1 MILPTLLQTI
11 LFTLLPIAAVTL
23 YLTSTRVSR
32 RKYEELARDSSGH
45 QARIEEKEAHLHRLE
60 DEHRARKEEISTLRE
75 KVAESEIARNLLNE
89 RLETQGK
96 ELVEIQQKFQLQFE
110 NLANK
115 IFDEKLS
122 SFKTQSSESLQHLL
136 NPLSENLKDF
146 KKVMTES
153 FSEEQ
158 RERYSLKN
166 EIDRIC
172 TLNEKMTIE
181 TESLTLALK
190 GDTKTQGTWGEV
202 VLERILEES
211 GLRKGDEYSV
221 QGGGMK
227 LKNPESGQSARP
239 DVIIHLPLGKHIIID
254 SKVSLEPYRRLIE
267 IDKREDEK
275 AHTAAVKSFLTS
287 IRNHVNGLSDRRYH
301 DIEGLESPDFVLM
314 FMPVEAAYA
323 TAIQADRELHSY
335 SWSKQVVLVG
345 PWNLFATLQTVSS
358 LWRIQRQ
365 SANAD
370 EIARRGGA
378 LIDKFTGF
386 LNDMSKI
393 GSQIEGL
400 QNTYAAARN
409 KLSDGQGNLVRQA
422 EMLIELGAKNSK
434 EIPSEYGTRETL
446 PEESATEAS

>member
-1 MILPTLLQTI
+1 MILPTPTQLL
-11 LFTLLPIAAVTL
+11 LFSLLPTVMIAAFL
-23 YLTSTRVSR
+23 IITRVSR
-32 RKYEELARDSSGH
+32 RSHEESLRECAGYRARM
-45 QARIEEKEAHLHRLE
+45 EEKENQILNLTQENEAQSNEMKVLRSHLTESQTARGLLE
-60 DEHRARKEEISTLRE
+60 ERITSQGR
-75 KVAESEIARNLLNE
+75 EIA
-89 RLETQGK
+89 
-96 ELVEIQQKFQLQFE
+96 EIQEKFQLQFE

-115 IFDEKLS
+115 IFEEKVK

-136 NPLSENLKDF
+136 SPLSENLKDF

-190 GDTKTQGTWGEV
+190 GDSKTQGTWGEV

-239 DVIIHLPLGKHIIID
+239 DVIIHLPLSKHIIID

-267 IDKREDEK
+267 IDEREDEK
-275 AHTAAVKSFLTS
+275 AHSAALKGFLTS
-287 IRNHVNGLSDRRYH
+287 IRNHVNGLSERRYH
-301 DIEGLESPDFVLM
+301 DIEGLQSPDFVLM

-323 TAIQADRELHSY
+323 TAIQADRDLHSY
-335 SWSKQVVLVG
+335 SWNKQVVLVG
-345 PWNLFATLQTVSS
+345 PWNLFATLQTISS

-386 LNDMSKI
+386 LSDITKI

-422 EMLIELGAKNSK
+422 ELLIELGAKNSK
-434 EIPSEYGTRETL
+434 EIPADFTKSEATIEDSIRE
-446 PEESATEAS
+446 A